1 MDMFEEAGALLGM
14 IRMLSLTQE
23 EIATRL
29 GVSQSYVANK
39 LRLLK
44 FSPKVREK
52 ITAAGLSERH
62 ARALLRLEEDEMILK
77 TVEQIARDSL
87 TVLST
92 EQLVDALLRTREGG
106 GVLETVSLIE
116 GLVYSYMETIRNL
129 GVRIRKTVEESE
141 GIATLVFTVE
151 TV

>member
-62 ARALLRLEEDEMILK
+62 ARALLRLEEDEVILK

-151 TV
+151 SV